1 MLTGS
6 EGMLEMQ
13 RKATLQDTVREA
25 DFLYRKEGTHLYL
38 PSLIESRIKK
48 TLN

>member
-25 DFLYRKEGTHLYL
+25 DFLCRKEGTHPYL
-38 PSLIESRIKK
+38 PSLIESRIEK

>member
-25 DFLYRKEGTHLYL
+25 DFLCRKDRY
-38 PSLIESRIKK
+38 PSISTVSHKEQK
-48 TLN
+48 